1 MALTKQSVPLN
12 FSQGLDLKTDP
23 NQVQIGKFLTLT
35 NSVFDKGGALTKRSG
50 FPLIATLPNKIQT
63 TLTTL
68 DDSLI
73 ATGSNLY
80 NYSPDTTTWLNKG
93 TVQPIDLNVIPLVR
107 VSTSQTSPDAAIAP
121 NGLTCLVYVDNGVAY
136 YQVSDSNTSQQIVAR
151 TTLPAT
157 STLPRAFLLGQY
169 FIITFFVT
177 VSGATHLQYI
187 SMPIVSPSTPNAA
200 TDLSTNVLSNS
211 TGYDGFIANNNLYFS
226 WSGASTIDIAYL
238 TSTLAVSSPQVIA
251 TDAASVISVTADT
264 TASTAVIWVTY
275 LGTSTG
281 CHTSAFNPLLNVVLA
296 PIAVTI
302 TTPTIKITSAAQNQQ
317 ITIFAEDQGTYRSP
331 YPGTVR
337 QDGIT
342 VTVVTQAG
350 VESSGVVFRSKGLAS
365 KAFIGPNQTIYVLI
379 CLVTPNQPTYF
390 LMDSLGNVYMK
401 LAYTNGGGF
410 AASQVLPS
418 VTLIN
423 NYYNVPYLITDFLA
437 TVNKGTNNPSG
448 TPVNAIYT
456 QTGINLAQFSINN
469 SGQYSSEIAG
479 ALHLTGGQLWEYD
492 GVKPVEHGFH
502 MWPEQV
508 AGTTSTT
515 GGNIGVGT
523 YYYQFTY
530 EWTDAAG
537 NLHRS
542 APSIPVV
549 LTTTGSTSENT
560 LYVSTNNLTYKV
572 APNPIRI
579 VGYRWSV
586 AQQVYYQ
593 FTSLTSPTLNNPNG
607 DFVTITDTLADSSIL
622 GNTIIYTT
630 GGVIEDIGA
639 PACSASTLFKN
650 RLFIVDA
657 EDRNLL
663 WYSKQVIEAV
673 PVEMSD
679 LLTLYVA
686 PTTGAQGS
694 TGPITALSAMD
705 DKLIIFK
712 RDAIYYVTGT
722 GPDNTGASND
732 FTDPV
737 YITAS
742 VGCANP
748 NSIVLMP
755 NGLMFQSD
763 KGIWILG
770 RDLSTNYI
778 GAPVEAYNSDT
789 VESAQA
795 IPGTNQVRFLL
806 GNNTTLMYDY
816 YYGQWGTFS
825 NINAVSSTLYQGAHT
840 YLNAFGQVFQEKSGT
855 YLDGTQPVLMSF
867 TTSWINVAGLRGYE
881 RFYYFL
887 LLGTYFTPF
896 KLNVQ
901 LAYDYGL
908 PERQITVTPDNQTP
922 AWGGETIW
930 GSGQGWGGPG
940 SVLKA
945 RIFPQKMKCETFQLT
960 ISEIYDSSFGQAAG
974 QGLTLSGLN
983 LVVGTK
989 KGYAPNKASQSFG

>member
-50 FPLIATLPNKIQT
+50 FPLITTLPNKIQT

-107 VSTSQTSPDAAIAP
+107 VSTGQTSPDAAIAP

-157 STLPRAFLLGQY
+157 STLPRAFILGQY

-238 TSTLAVSSPQVIA
+238 TSTLTVSSPQVIA

-331 YPGTVR
+331 YPASVR
-337 QDGIT
+337 QDDIT

-390 LMDSLGNVYMK
+390 LMDSLGNIYMK

-586 AQQVYYQ
+586 AQPVYYQ

-712 RDAIYYVTGT
+712 KDAIYYLTGT